1 MVENDLAAFV
11 ERVTSKSLFRVE
23 SDLGHGFV
31 RLKVSEAE
39 RRQAKQDIRCVEDAV
54 IEMLRNARDAHAR
67 SIFLATSKS
76 GSLRRIVMIDD
87 GDGLPADMHDAIFE
101 PRVTS
106 KLDSFSSDNWGVHG
120 RGMALYSIKENA
132 EEARVAASMEQGGTA
147 FSVVFDTASVR
158 ERKDQS
164 TPPLLTRGEDGLWT
178 FASGPHNIV
187 RCVAEFSLSTQGACT
202 VFCGSAVEIAA
213 TMYAYGKRFARSPV
227 AEGLAPQDVPV
238 SKRLSLCFDAE
249 SLAESARSIG
259 LDISL
264 RSAYRILQ
272 GEIFPLDPYLA
283 TLSKEQEGRSLE
295 KKGSAMDLSQDFR
308 GLKIAEEDM
317 GEFKHSLC
325 QAWKTLAEAYFLE
338 SDIEPSVRISRD
350 GLYVTFPVRKQL

>member
-1 MVENDLAAFV
+1 M
-11 ERVTSKSLFRVE
+11 
-23 SDLGHGFV
+23 G
-31 RLKVSEAE
+31 SEMC
-39 RRQAKQDIRCVEDAV
+39 IRD
-54 IEMLRNARDAHAR
+54 R
-67 SIFLATSKS
+67 
-76 GSLRRIVMIDD
+76 
-87 GDGLPADMHDAIFE
+87 
-101 PRVTS
+101 
-106 KLDSFSSDNWGVHG
+106 
-120 RGMALYSIKENA
+120 LYSIKENA

-213 TMYAYGKRFARSPV
+213 TMYVYGERFARSSV